1 MSNKTLKVKPWG
13 DGQGDF
19 VVINEADF
27 DPELHELLGEAE
39 KPGKAPGIDDIR
51 AALTARNIQFDAKAK
66 KPELQKLLDD
76 ATAADESIAKL
87 KAALTEKGVQFS
99 DDATLED
106 LQKLLGEAE

>member
-39 KPGKAPGIDDIR
+39 KLGKAPGIDDIR

-66 KPELQKLLDD
+66 KPELQKMLDD
-76 ATAADESIAKL
+76 ATAADELIAKL
-87 KAALTEKGVQFS
+87 KAALTEKGVQFA

>member
-13 DGQGDF
+13 EGQGDF

-27 DPELHELLGEAE
+27 DPDLHELLGEAE
-39 KPGKAPGIDDIR
+39 KAGKAPSIDEIR
-51 AALTARNIQFDAKAK
+51 AALTGRNIQFDSKAK

-76 ATAADESIAKL
+76 AIAAEELLAKL
-87 KAALTEKGVQFS
+87 KATLKEKGIQFG
-99 DDATLED
+99 DDASLED

>member
-13 DGQGDF
+13 EDQGDF

-27 DPELHELLGEAE
+27 DPDLHELLGEAE

-51 AALTARNIQFDAKAK
+51 AALTGRNIQFDPKAK

-76 ATAADESIAKL
+76 AIAAEELVSSDEAS
-87 KAALTEKGVQFS
+87 
-99 DDATLED
+99 LED

>member
-27 DPELHELLGEAE
+27 DPDLHELLGETE

-51 AALTARNIQFDAKAK
+51 AALTTRSIQFDAKAK

-76 ATAADESIAKL
+76 AITADESVTKL
-87 KAALTEKGVQFS
+87 KAALTEKGIQFG
-99 DDATLED
+99 DDASLED
-106 LQKLLGEAE
+106 LQKLLDGAA